1 MDLLKLPFFTELEKS
16 NKILLAGAGGGFDI
30 FSGLPLYFG
39 LRSLGKQVY
48 LANWSFSNLYNAN
61 GTWLEPT
68 LMEVTAE
75 TTGWG
80 SYFPELYLAQWFA
93 ERGENVPIYCFAPS
107 GVLPLLNSYQALVK
121 LLDLDTVVLV
131 DGGTDSLMRG
141 DEAGLGTPQEDIA
154 SMGAVN
160 QLEISTKL
168 LVCLGFGVDSFHG
181 VSHGQVLEAI
191 ADLTQAGGF
200 LGVWSLLQEMP
211 EVQLYKQATLAV
223 FEQMPNHPS
232 IVSASVISA
241 LEGHFGDY
249 HATERTHGSQLFINP
264 LMTLYWCFR
273 LKAVAD
279 RILYLGDVLQTQT
292 YQVLT
297 LLIDKYR
304 TTHQAEIKKWLN
316 IPM

>member
-1 MDLLKLPFFTELEKS
+1 
-16 NKILLAGAGGGFDI
+16 
-30 FSGLPLYFG
+30 
-39 LRSLGKQVY
+39 
-48 LANWSFSNLYNAN
+48 
-61 GTWLEPT
+61 
-68 LMEVTAE
+68 
-75 TTGWG
+75 
-80 SYFPELYLAQWFA
+80 
-93 ERGENVPIYCFAPS
+93 
-107 GVLPLLNSYQALVK
+107 VLPLLNSYQTLVK
-121 LLDLDTVVLV
+121 KLDLDAVVLV

-141 DEAGLGTPQEDIA
+141 DEAGLGTPYEDIA
-154 SMGAVN
+154 SIGAVN
-160 QLEISTKL
+160 QLEIPTKL

-279 RILYLGDVLQTQT
+279 RILYLDDVLQTHT

-304 TTHQAEIKKWLN
+304 TTHQAEIKAWLN
-316 IPM
+316 LPM